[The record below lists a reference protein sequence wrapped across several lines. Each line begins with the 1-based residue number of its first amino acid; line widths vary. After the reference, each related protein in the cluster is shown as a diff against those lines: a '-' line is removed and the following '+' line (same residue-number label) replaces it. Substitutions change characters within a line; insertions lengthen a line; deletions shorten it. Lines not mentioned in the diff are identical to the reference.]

1 MKTKR
6 MSARRN
12 SRRHRRVARR
22 QPCAELPASRE
33 HVSVDAAIIFTD
45 SHAAGRAAVWLE
57 PQSADERAWTANY
70 F

>member
-6 MSARRN
+6 IPSGRS
-12 SRRHRRVARR
+12 SRRHRHAARH

-33 HVSVDAAIIFTD
+33 HVSVDAAILFTD
-45 SHAAGRAAVWLE
+45 SHAPGRAAVWLE
-57 PQSADERAWTANY
+57 PQGADERACTTNT